1 MTAATDLL
9 KDGFARVEQVLTGAL
24 DGIGPAELE
33 ARIDPEANSIAWLA
47 WHLTRVQDDHVAEVA
62 GTEQVW
68 TADDWAGRF
77 GLPFETGDTGF
88 GHSSAQVAQV
98 RGLSA
103 ADLVDYHR
111 ATHAATA
118 RYLATLTDADLDR
131 VVDDAWDP
139 PVTLAVRLMSVL
151 GEDHQHAGQI
161 AFLAGALARGA

>member
-9 KDGFARVEQVLTGAL
+9 SDGFARVEGVLTAAL
-24 DGIGPAELE
+24 DGLGPAELE
-33 ARIDPEANSIAWLA
+33 ARIDPDANSIAWLA

-68 TADDWAGRF
+68 TADGWAERF
-77 GLPFETGDTGF
+77 GLPFEPGETGF
-88 GHSSAQVAQV
+88 GHSSADVAQV
-98 RGLSA
+98 RGISA
-103 ADLVDYHR
+103 GDLLDYHR
-111 ATHAATA
+111 ATRGATE
-118 RYLATLTDADLDR
+118 RYLATLTDGDLGR

-161 AFLAGALARGA
+161 AYLAGVLARRA